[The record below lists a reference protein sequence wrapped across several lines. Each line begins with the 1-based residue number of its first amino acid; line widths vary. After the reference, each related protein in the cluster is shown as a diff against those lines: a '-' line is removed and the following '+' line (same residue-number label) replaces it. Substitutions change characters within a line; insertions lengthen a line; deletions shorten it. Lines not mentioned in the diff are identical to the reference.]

1 LVDPLKKAYKPF
13 NNKIS
18 WSDFQNGLGALP
30 EDKKWRFVRSS
41 FLYQQA
47 LKCKKCNPNI
57 AMSLLCSCAE
67 ALKLEGKNAGSQQNF
82 KELYL
87 KHCPTSLRTP
97 PIEYHQNMSINPVT
111 APFDK
116 ALYYIYKRFRCLH
129 LHEGID
135 RLHNLTVHGKTIHI
149 GASLM
154 DKLGNDAYA
163 VDLLRILDWFL
174 EITFNSLFD
183 IL

>member
-1 LVDPLKKAYKPF
+1 
-13 NNKIS
+13 
-18 WSDFQNGLGALP
+18 
-30 EDKKWRFVRSS
+30 
-41 FLYQQA
+41 
-47 LKCKKCNPNI
+47 
-57 AMSLLCSCAE
+57 
-67 ALKLEGKNAGSQQNF
+67 
-82 KELYL
+82 
-87 KHCPTSLRTP
+87 
-97 PIEYHQNMSINPVT
+97 MSINPVT